1 MRRFTW
7 PFGSRMASRGRST
20 SGSYA
25 RAQAGSSVIQST
37 SGRELTSGLTRGCS
51 GPRPRLAL
59 AVRNRVELAT
69 GAAAAEPP
77 HEVTLASDEG
87 GGVRVA
93 RRDPRRQGAG
103 APARDRGRRYGKR
116 DLAARHAQPGRHG
129 SAHQALR
136 RSPLN
141 RWVVGR
147 LESNAHQQYLRVR
160 TRELRPLLERPR
172 CPIR

>member
-87 GGVRVA
+87 GGRVSLGAILVGKELA
-93 RRDPRRQGAG
+93 RQLGIAVGDTV
-103 APARDRGRRYGKR
+103 
-116 DLAARHAQPGRHG
+116 
-129 SAHQALR
+129 SVI
-136 RSPLN
+136 SPLGTPSPVAMVP
-141 RWVVGR
+141 RIKRFVVR
-147 LESNAHQQYLRVR
+147 R
-160 TRELRPLLERPR
+160 
-172 CPIR
+172 